1 MLTCLLIVAGYLLSI
16 LPIDPNTDQHY
27 TTSIPNALAMEYIR
41 MLHMHEYEV
50 HVCTYLSSMK
60 WSTTVYP
67 MMYYSVAWWSIG
79 WGMPASLSRPYL
91 IILLCLGR
99 KFTPS
104 YVMRNTARAHE
115 APVRGGIYIRTY
127 RQAHWLHWHV
137 PAYGMSQHMHQMI
150 KDIHITK
157 SIVYSWYYVIGV
169 WFFFVHVKLY
179 VNNNGYSYL
188 HINNYYTITCI
199 LYLWVVEMDIWTT
212 TATCISWGKAKNY
225 VYLHVYVLMIIH
237 VGMDVIIPRVKEN
250 TIIINKFL
258 LN

>member
-1 MLTCLLIVAGYLLSI
+1 MSDISISNYWTRANRHLWSQRLLATYIWQCGEWAQGRGMKVYGQLMPTCLLIVAGYLLSI

-50 HVCTYLSSMK
+50 HVYTYLSSMK

-137 PAYGMSQHMHQMI
+137 PAYASNDQVHTHYQEY
-150 KDIHITK
+150 
-157 SIVYSWYYVIGV
+157 SILLILRNWCAI
-169 WFFFVHVKLY
+169 FC
-179 VNNNGYSYL
+179 SYEAV
-188 HINNYYTITCI
+188 CQ
-199 LYLWVVEMDIWTT
+199 
-212 TATCISWGKAKNY
+212 
-225 VYLHVYVLMIIH
+225 
-237 VGMDVIIPRVKEN
+237 
-250 TIIINKFL
+250 
-258 LN
+258 